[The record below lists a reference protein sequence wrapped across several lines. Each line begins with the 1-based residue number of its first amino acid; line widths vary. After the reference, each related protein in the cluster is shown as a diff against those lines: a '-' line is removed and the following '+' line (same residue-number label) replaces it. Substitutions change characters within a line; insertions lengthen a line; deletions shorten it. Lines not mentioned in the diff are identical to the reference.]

1 MMNRKNV
8 LRALALGA
16 AFALGAGT
24 AAAQAFPNRPIR
36 MIVPFNAG
44 ASVDTIAR
52 HMAQL
57 MAKKLNQ
64 PVVVEN
70 KPGANAAIAA
80 QAVANAPAD
89 GYTVFFASDSALVLN
104 GLLYK
109 KLAYD
114 AERDFTAVA
123 LAANVPL
130 VMLVNASLPAK
141 NLQEFVAYGKQNPGK
156 LNYSSTGTG
165 GALHLAGEMFGQA
178 ASIDMTHVPY
188 TGGAPALQA
197 LLSGQVQVMF
207 GIVGSSLPHVRSGRL
222 RALALVTKEPVNVLP
237 GVATLHDSGYPGL
250 EAMVRYGLVAH
261 KKTPPEV
268 LAVLNDAANF
278 ALADA
283 GYREKFTGEG
293 YLVPQPHKPAVFDQL
308 LAADRAR
315 WAALIKSRN
324 ISLD

>member
-1 MMNRKNV
+1 
-8 LRALALGA
+8 
-16 AFALGAGT
+16 
-24 AAAQAFPNRPIR
+24 

-57 MAKKLNQ
+57 MSKKLNQ
-64 PVVVEN
+64 PVIVEN

-130 VMLVNASLPAK
+130 VMLVNASLPVK

-165 GALHLAGEMFGQA
+165 GAFHLAGEMFSQA
-178 ASIDMTHVPY
+178 AGIDMTHVPY
-188 TGGAPALQA
+188 TGGAPAMQA

-207 GIVGSSLPHVRSGRL
+207 GIVGSSLPQVRSGKL
-222 RALALVTKEPVNVLP
+222 RALALVTKEPVKVLP
-237 GVATLHDSGYPGL
+237 GVATLHESGYPGL

-283 GYREKFTGEG
+283 GYRERFTSEG

-308 LAADRAR
+308 LAADRTR
-315 WAALIKSRN
+315 WAALIKARN

>member
-1 MMNRKNV
+1 MNRHIF
-8 LRALALGA
+8 LRTLAAGAAWALA
-16 AFALGAGT
+16 AGT
-24 AAAQAFPNRPIR
+24 ASAQSFPNRPIK

-52 HMAQL
+52 NMAQL

-64 PVVVEN
+64 AVVVEN
-70 KPGANAAIAA
+70 RPGANAAIAA
-80 QAVANAPAD
+80 QAVATAPAD

-130 VMLVNASLPAK
+130 VMLVNATLPVN
-141 NLQEFVAYGKQNPGK
+141 NLKEFVAYGKQNPGK

-165 GALHLAGEMFGQA
+165 GAFHLAGEMFSQA
-178 ASIDMTHVPY
+178 AGFDMTHIPF

-197 LLSGQVQVMF
+197 LLGGQVQVMF
-207 GIVGSSLPHVRSGRL
+207 GIVGSSLQHVRTGKL
-222 RALALVTKEPVNVLP
+222 RALAVVTKEPVNVLA
-237 GVATLHDSGYPGL
+237 GVPTLNDSGYPGL

-268 LAVLNDAANF
+268 LAVLNEAANA

-283 GYREKFTGEG
+283 GYREKFTAEG
-293 YLVPQPHKPAVFDQL
+293 YLVPEPHKAAVFDQT
-308 LAADRAR
+308 LAADRLR
-315 WAALIKSRN
+315 WQALIKARN

>member
-1 MMNRKNV
+1 MNRKNFL
-8 LRALALGA
+8 LRALAIGATLTLGTGA
-16 AFALGAGT
+16 AI
-24 AAAQAFPNRPIR
+24 AQAFPSRPIK

-52 HMAQL
+52 SMALL
-57 MAKKLNQ
+57 MSKKLNQ

-70 KPGANAAIAA
+70 RPGANAAIAA
-80 QAVANAPAD
+80 QAVASAPAD

-130 VMLVNASLPAK
+130 VMLVNSSLPVK

-165 GALHLAGEMFGQA
+165 GAFHLAGELFDQA
-178 ASIDMTHVPY
+178 SGVNMTHVPY
-188 TGGAPALQA
+188 TGGAPAIQA
-197 LLSGQVQVMF
+197 LLAGQVQVMF
-207 GIVGSSLPHVRSGRL
+207 GIVGSSLPHVRAG
-222 RALALVTKEPVNVLP
+222 KVLP
-237 GVATLHDSGYPGL
+237 GVPTLHETGYPGL

-283 GYREKFTGEG
+283 GYREKYIGEG
-293 YLVPQPHKPAVFDQL
+293 YLVPQPHRGSEFDAII
-308 LAADRAR
+308 AADRLRWGKLIAAR
-315 WAALIKSRN
+315 GITV
-324 ISLD
+324 D

>member
-1 MMNRKNV
+1 MNRHNF
-8 LRALALGA
+8 LRSLTACATWALV
-16 AFALGAGT
+16 AGT
-24 AAAQAFPNRPIR
+24 AAAQTFPSRPIKV
-36 MIVPFNAG
+36 IVPFNAG

-64 PVVVEN
+64 TVVVEN
-70 KPGANAAIAA
+70 RPGANAAIAA

-123 LAANVPL
+123 LGANVPL
-130 VMLVNASLPAK
+130 VMLVNASLPVT
-141 NLQEFVAYGKQNPGK
+141 NLKEFVAYGKQNPGT

-165 GALHLAGEMFGQA
+165 GAFHLAGEMFSQA
-178 ASIDMTHVPY
+178 AGIDMTHIPF

-197 LLSGQVQVMF
+197 LLGGQVQVMF
-207 GIVGSSLPHVRSGRL
+207 GIVGSSLQHVRTGKL

-237 GVATLHDSGYPGL
+237 NVPTLHDSGYPGL
-250 EAMVRYGLVAH
+250 EAMVRYGLVVH

-268 LAVLNDAANF
+268 LAVLSEAANH

-283 GYREKFTGEG
+283 GYREKFIGEG
-293 YLVPQPHKPAVFDQL
+293 YLVPEPHKPAVFDQI
-308 LAADRAR
+308 LAADRLR
-315 WAALIKSRN
+315 WQALIKSRG
-324 ISLD
+324 ISLE

>member
-1 MMNRKNV
+1 MNRHNF
-8 LRALALGA
+8 LRSLMACATWALV
-16 AFALGAGT
+16 AGT
-24 AAAQAFPNRPIR
+24 AAAQSFPSRPIR

-70 KPGANAAIAA
+70 RPGANAAIAA

-89 GYTVFFASDSALVLN
+89 GYTIFFASDSALVLN

-123 LAANVPL
+123 LGANVPL
-130 VMLVNASLPAK
+130 VMLVNASLPVT
-141 NLQEFVAYGKQNPGK
+141 NLKEFVAYGKQNPGT

-165 GALHLAGEMFGQA
+165 GAFHLAGEMFSQA
-178 ASIDMTHVPY
+178 AGIDMTHIPF

-197 LLSGQVQVMF
+197 LLGSQVQVMF
-207 GIVGSSLPHVRSGRL
+207 GIVGSSLQHVRTGKL

-237 GVATLHDSGYPGL
+237 NVPTLHGSGYPGL
-250 EAMVRYGLVAH
+250 EAMVRYGLVVH

-268 LAVLNDAANF
+268 LAVLSEAANH

-283 GYREKFTGEG
+283 GYREKFSGEG
-293 YLVPQPHKPAVFDQL
+293 YLVPEPHKPAVFDQI
-308 LAADRAR
+308 LAADRLR
-315 WAALIKSRN
+315 WQALIKSRG

>member
-1 MMNRKNV
+1 MNRHTF
-8 LRALALGA
+8 LRSLTACA
-16 AFALGAGT
+16 AWTLVAGT
-24 AAAQAFPNRPIR
+24 AAAQTFPSRPIK

-64 PVVVEN
+64 TVVVEN
-70 KPGANAAIAA
+70 RPGANAAIAA

-89 GYTVFFASDSALVLN
+89 GYTIFFASDSALVLN

-123 LAANVPL
+123 LGANVPL
-130 VMLVNASLPAK
+130 VMLVNASLPVT
-141 NLQEFVAYGKQNPGK
+141 NLKEFVAYGKQNPGI

-165 GALHLAGEMFGQA
+165 GAFHLAGEMFSQA
-178 ASIDMTHVPY
+178 AGIDMTHIPF

-197 LLSGQVQVMF
+197 LLGGQVQVMF
-207 GIVGSSLPHVRSGRL
+207 GIVGSSLPHVRAGKL

-237 GVATLHDSGYPGL
+237 GVPTLHGSGYPGL
-250 EAMVRYGLVAH
+250 EAMVRYGLVVH
-261 KKTPPEV
+261 KKTTPEV
-268 LAVLNDAANF
+268 LAVLSEAANH

-283 GYREKFTGEG
+283 GYREKLTGEG
-293 YLVPQPHKPAVFDQL
+293 YLVPEPHKPAVFDQN
-308 LAADRAR
+308 LAADRTR
-315 WAALIKSRN
+315 WQALIKSRN
-324 ISLD
+324 ISLE

>member
-1 MMNRKNV
+1 MNRKHF
-8 LRALALGA
+8 LRTLCLAALALATGA
-16 AFALGAGT
+16 AS
-24 AAAQAFPNRPIR
+24 AQAFPNRPIR

-52 HMAQL
+52 NMAQL

-70 KPGANAAIAA
+70 RPGANAAIAA
-80 QAVANAPAD
+80 QAVAAAPAD

-114 AERDFTAVA
+114 AERDFTGVA

-130 VMLVNASLPAK
+130 VMLVNASLPVT
-141 NLQEFVAYGKQNPGK
+141 NLKEFIAYGKANPGK

-165 GALHLAGEMFGQA
+165 GAFHLAGEMFAQA
-178 ASIDMTHVPY
+178 AGIDMTHVPF

-197 LLSGQVQVMF
+197 LLADQVQAMF
-207 GIVGSSLPHVRSGRL
+207 GIVGSTLPHVRSGKL
-222 RALALVTKEPVNVLP
+222 RPLALVTKEPVNVLP
-237 GVATLHDSGYPGL
+237 GVSTLHESGYPGL

-261 KKTPPEV
+261 RKTPPEV
-268 LAVLNDAANF
+268 LAVLNDAANY

-293 YLVPQPHKPAVFDQL
+293 YLVPQPHRGAQFDQI

-315 WAALIKSRN
+315 WAALIKARN